1 MSLLEKKDEEI
12 FKIAEPIW
20 DNLVNCE
27 PLAPSNCI
35 EFRNIIDDKLTF
47 NLDHLKDGQVN
58 TEAILF

>member
-1 MSLLEKKDEEI
+1 MKKTGG
-12 FKIAEPIW
+12 IW
-20 DNLVNCE
+20 DSLVNWE

-47 NLDHLKDGQVN
+47 YLDHLKDGQVN